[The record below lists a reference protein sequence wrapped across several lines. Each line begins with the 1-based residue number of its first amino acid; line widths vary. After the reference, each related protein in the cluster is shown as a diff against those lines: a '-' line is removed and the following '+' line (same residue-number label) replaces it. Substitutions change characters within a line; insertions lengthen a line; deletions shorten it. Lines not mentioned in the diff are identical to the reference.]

1 MRQALDLRKTTHNE
15 YAWIGVTDASG
26 RVTQATDGVLVGAQV
41 EHRPW
46 FQSARSGLF
55 VGDVHEAVL
64 LAKQLPNRNP
74 DQPLRFIDFA
84 APILDEQGQ
93 LRGVLGAHAHWS
105 WVTETVESIVV
116 NRVGQHGA
124 EVLIADRAG
133 HILYPFQHVGLLNLP
148 AGASPQAQSERLQW
162 SDGAEYLTSMVE
174 LPTVAHTDLGWRIVL
189 RQPLDK
195 ALAPVKALRQQLIL
209 LGLLTAL
216 ACALVAYRLAA
227 RISRPIEQ
235 LARAARMIEN
245 RAGTPI
251 YPGDEHA
258 SEITQLNHS
267 FQSMTTSLLE
277 RERELSQLNTSL
289 EAQVAE
295 RTLALHRANQE
306 LENLAI
312 HDALT
317 GLYNR
322 RRFDEK
328 LREYVQLFQ
337 RTGRTFALLV
347 IDADHFK
354 HVNDHHGHQAGDA
367 VLQQLAQV
375 ISGSVRIT
383 DFVARYGGE
392 EFVVL
397 LPEPQD
403 RQEGRVVAEKIRFAV
418 SQSQFPA
425 VGQLTVSLGMS
436 FCSLKDTNET
446 DIVQRADQA
455 LYQAKQQGRN
465 QVVVATESA

>member
-1 MRQALDLRKTTHNE
+1 
-15 YAWIGVTDASG
+15 
-26 RVTQATDGVLVGAQV
+26 
-41 EHRPW
+41 
-46 FQSARSGLF
+46 
-55 VGDVHEAVL
+55 
-64 LAKQLPNRNP
+64 
-74 DQPLRFIDFA
+74 
-84 APILDEQGQ
+84 
-93 LRGVLGAHAHWS
+93 
-105 WVTETVESIVV
+105 
-116 NRVGQHGA
+116 
-124 EVLIADRAG
+124 
-133 HILYPFQHVGLLNLP
+133 
-148 AGASPQAQSERLQW
+148 
-162 SDGAEYLTSMVE
+162 MV
-174 LPTVAHTDLGWRIVL
+174 

-195 ALAPVKALRQQLIL
+195 ALAPVTALRRQLIL

-216 ACALVAYRLAA
+216 GCALVAYRLAA

-235 LARAARMIEN
+235 LALAARMIED
-245 RAGTPI
+245 RAGTPV

-258 SEITQLNHS
+258 SEIKQLNHS
-267 FQSMTTSLLE
+267 FQSMTASLLE

-289 EAQVAE
+289 EQLVAE
-295 RTLALHRANQE
+295 RTQALHRANQE

-328 LREYVQLFQ
+328 LLEYVQLFH
-337 RTGRTFALLV
+337 RTGRTFALLL

-354 HVNDHHGHQAGDA
+354 NVNDQHGHQAGDA

-375 ISGSVRIT
+375 ISGNVRIT

-403 RQEGRVVAEKIRFAV
+403 RQEGRVVAEKIRVAV
-418 SQSQFPA
+418 SQSPFPA
-425 VGQLTVSLGMS
+425 VGQITVSLGMGFS
-436 FCSLKDTNET
+436 SLGDARET
-446 DIVQRADQA
+446 DIVQRADRA

-465 QVVVATESA
+465 QVVLAAENT